1 MPSTSSVKILGD
13 TISTFLSSEAKDQMD
28 SLLKDIE
35 DFEKGKTAELNFQ
48 QMIGHDLHPAGETLP
63 GPHLYR
69 LPKPLLIS
77 YAPLNVTKDKNCR
90 MYPGKE
96 RGKTGGEVS
105 AAKAKGYDAFKKL
118 LEDGIVGDDLVA
130 AMQNIVDATESQRKG

>member
-1 MPSTSSVKILGD
+1 
-13 TISTFLSSEAKDQMD
+13 MD
-28 SLLKDIE
+28 SLLKDIK
-35 DFEKGKTAELNFQ
+35 DFEQGKTAELNFQ

-69 LPKPLLIS
+69 FPKPLLIS
-77 YAPLNVTKDKNCR
+77 NAPLNVTKDKNRR

-105 AAKAKGYDAFKKL
+105 AAKAKGYEAFKKL

-130 AMQNIVDATESQRKG
+130 AMQNIVDATESQRKGYFVNSLSFPLE